1 MDGLGNHDVWAEN
14 GSDKDSSPWNGTSS
28 GVTGMLDSAIS
39 NLNMSET
46 LESARVNLTESIWGT
61 GSTTRTDA
69 EQTTNGN
76 LTANSDVNMPQTA
89 NFNDLNNAI
98 LSPRNSSNVS
108 EEENE
113 SQETLESWMNSVR
126 KTYHPLEL
134 DIVTIE
140 EIPEREGL
148 LFKHANYAVK
158 HLVNLPNTDPPK
170 NRTVIR
176 RYSDFLWLQEVLLK
190 RYPFRMI
197 PDLPPKK
204 IGTQNLDPVFL
215 AKRRVG
221 LHKFINLVMKHPKL
235 SKDDLVLTFLTV
247 PTDISSW
254 RRQAN
259 YDTSDEFR
267 DRKISQ
273 EFVKIWRKEL
283 ADKWNDTANSID
295 KIIETWTKISILVD
309 RHEKRMQV
317 IANERGIMRTLIKDF
332 GDMTGYLYPSETN
345 STMLDINNGLSIINK
360 HLDKTNEHIHNEIKD
375 SKEMVSPKFR
385 IFTDILQSLKN
396 VFERYRMMATN
407 NVSVLQKHINI
418 NIEKLEGMK
427 GKPDA
432 SGQEYE
438 RIKNT
443 IQKDRRSMY
452 EQSNRAWLIRECILE
467 EFTIFQETQF
477 MITYAFQEW
486 AKLQSTYSGLV
497 LNEWETVAE
506 HTLEMPLATE

>member
-1 MDGLGNHDVWAEN
+1 MEGITNHDVWADN
-14 GSDKDSSPWNGTSS
+14 NNKAASPWSDNGVSS
-28 GVTGMLDSAIS
+28 MLGSAIS

-46 LESARVNLTESIWGT
+46 LESARANLTETIWGN
-61 GSTTRTDA
+61 TDKPS
-69 EQTTNGN
+69 NDPGH
-76 LTANSDVNMPQTA
+76 DVAPTA

-98 LSPRNSSNVS
+98 LSPRNSSNAS
-108 EEENE
+108 EDDDD
-113 SQETLESWMNSVR
+113 SQETLETWMKSVR

-134 DIVTIE
+134 DIVSIE

-158 HLVNLPNTDPPK
+158 HLVDLPNTDPPK

-215 AKRRVG
+215 SKRRTG
-221 LHKFINLVMKHPKL
+221 LHKFINLIMKHPKL

-254 RRQAN
+254 RKQAS
-259 YDTSDEFR
+259 YDTSDEFT

-273 EFVKIWRKEL
+273 DFVKIWRKDL
-283 ADKWNDTANSID
+283 ADKWNETANSID
-295 KIIETWTKISILVD
+295 KLIDTWSKISILVD
-309 RHEKRMQV
+309 RHEKRMKV
-317 IANERGIMRTLIKDF
+317 IANERNLMKTMIKEF
-332 GDMTGYLYPSETN
+332 GDMSKFLYPSETN
-345 STMLDINNGLSIINK
+345 PTILDINNGLSIINN
-360 HLDKTNEHIHNEIKD
+360 HIDKTNEHIDNEIKE
-375 SKEMVSPKFR
+375 SKEKVSPKFR
-385 IFTDILQSLKN
+385 IFTDILLSLKN
-396 VFERYRMMATN
+396 VFERYRMMAAN
-407 NVSVLQKHINI
+407 NVSILQKHINI
-418 NIEKLEGMK
+418 NLEKLDGMK

-438 RIKNT
+438 RIKFT
-443 IQKDRRSMY
+443 IQKDRKSMY

-467 EFTIFQETQF
+467 EFTIFQETQY

-486 AKLQSTYSGLV
+486 VKLNSKYSGLI
-497 LNEWETVAE
+497 LNEWESATDHA
-506 HTLEMPLATE
+506 LEMPLATD